1 MLYVIIAMFSI
12 LVSSWSVYN
21 SFLAIYGL
29 TWKGDQRKEYSGKT
43 FSIMIP
49 AKNEEKVLGRLLDRL
64 VNLEYD
70 KSKYEVIVLEDGSTD
85 NTYNIC
91 KKYED
96 MYDIIRCIK
105 LEKSQ
110 VPNGKSRALNVGL
123 KLAKYEIIGIFDADS
138 VPKLDILSYASATF
152 SDDNV
157 VAVQGKL
164 VPINVRE
171 SIITRFA
178 SLEELFHE
186 YSIAGRSRL
195 GLFVPLEGTCTFIRK
210 STLEELGGWNEYT
223 LTEDLDLS
231 LKITSMG
238 YKIVYNPSMIMWR
251 EVPTNLRWLIR
262 QRLRWYRGHFEI
274 SMRIPGKIDPK
285 IIDGALIVGTPV
297 FMVLNIVNYSL
308 IIIYP
313 SSLFIIA
320 TAFVTSASFIS
331 FLTAVIISRKHLIEF
346 EYSFLSL
353 IYMNFVVLLNFIAII
368 LEIIRAP
375 KVWIKT
381 ERSGKILAPTEV

>member
-1 MLYVIIAMFSI
+1 MLYAIIAMFSI

-85 NTYNIC
+85 NTYNMC

-251 EVPTNLRWLIR
+251 EVPTSLRWLIR

-308 IIIYP
+308 IIIYS

>member
-251 EVPTNLRWLIR
+251 EVPTSLRWLIR

>member
-1 MLYVIIAMFSI
+1 MLYAIIAMFSI

-231 LKITSMG
+231 LKITSIG

-251 EVPTNLRWLIR
+251 EVPTSLRWLIR

>member
-1 MLYVIIAMFSI
+1 MLYEIIAMFSI

-21 SFLAIYGL
+21 SFLAIYGI

-64 VNLEYD
+64 ANLEYD

-85 NTYNIC
+85 NTYNVC

-105 LEKSQ
+105 LERSQ

-138 VPKLDILSYASATF
+138 LPKLDILSYASATF
-152 SDDNV
+152 SDNNV

-164 VPINVRE
+164 IPINVRE
-171 SIITRFA
+171 SIVARFA

-231 LKITSMG
+231 LKLTSMG
-238 YKIVYNPSMIMWR
+238 YKIVYNPSMITWR
-251 EVPTNLRWLIR
+251 EVPTSLRWLIR

-285 IIDGALIVGTPV
+285 IIDGALIIGTPI

-353 IYMNFVVLLNFIAII
+353 IYMNFVVLLNFIAIV

-375 KVWIKT
+375 RVWIKT

>member
-1 MLYVIIAMFSI
+1 M

-251 EVPTNLRWLIR
+251 EVPTSLRWLIR

-308 IIIYP
+308 IIIYS

>member
-1 MLYVIIAMFSI
+1 MLYAIIAMFSM

-251 EVPTNLRWLIR
+251 EVPTSLRWLIR

>member
-1 MLYVIIAMFSI
+1 MLYAIIAMFSI

-85 NTYNIC
+85 NTYNVC

-251 EVPTNLRWLIR
+251 EVPTSLRWLIR

>member
-1 MLYVIIAMFSI
+1 MLYAIIAMFSI

-251 EVPTNLRWLIR
+251 EVPTSLRWLIR

>member
-1 MLYVIIAMFSI
+1 MLYAIIAMFSI

-43 FSIMIP
+43 FSIMVP

-85 NTYNIC
+85 NTYNVC

-251 EVPTNLRWLIR
+251 EVPTSLRWLIR

>member
-1 MLYVIIAMFSI
+1 MLYEIIAMFSI

-251 EVPTNLRWLIR
+251 EVPTSLRWLIR

>member
-1 MLYVIIAMFSI
+1 MLYAIIAMFSI

-85 NTYNIC
+85 NTYNMC

-251 EVPTNLRWLIR
+251 EVPTSLRWLIR

>member
-1 MLYVIIAMFSI
+1 MLYAIIAMFSI

-96 MYDIIRCIK
+96 MYDFIRCIK

-251 EVPTNLRWLIR
+251 EVPTSLRWLIR

-308 IIIYP
+308 IIIYS

>member
-1 MLYVIIAMFSI
+1 MLYAIIAMFSI

-105 LEKSQ
+105 LEISQ

-251 EVPTNLRWLIR
+251 EVPTSLRWLIR

>member
-1 MLYVIIAMFSI
+1 MLYAIIAMFSI

-251 EVPTNLRWLIR
+251 EVPTSLRWLIR

-308 IIIYP
+308 IIIYS